1 MKEEATDFE
10 DYSRHIKAALD
21 PFIADGAV
29 AGAVVLVA
37 DKDEVRGQIEVGF
50 ADMNAQTPMRAD
62 TLFWIASQTKPITGA
77 ALMLLVDEGKVA
89 LDDPAAKHLPEFGD
103 LWVIEE
109 QTEERRTLTR
119 PARAVTVRDLLCHT
133 SGLPFRSL
141 LEEPYLDGLPLDAA
155 TRSYA
160 LTPLGTQPGT
170 NFEYSNAGI
179 NAAGRIIEMVSG
191 QSYEEFL
198 QTRLLGSLGM
208 NDTTFFPTA
217 AQVGR
222 LAKAYRPNDEGS
234 GYEEAQITQLR
245 YPLDG
250 PGRYPMPAGGLFS
263 TAGDLARFLQMV
275 LNGGRHDGAR
285 LLSEDAVAQ
294 MTRKQTPPEVANG
307 YGLGWGI
314 GDGSF
319 GHDGAYASGMTVYP
333 SAGLATV
340 YLVQHAGF
348 VKQGETCRRAFE
360 AAATTYSPSDP
371 IAPAAS

>member
-1 MKEEATDFE
+1 MKEEAIDFE
-10 DYSRHIKAALD
+10 DYCRQIRAALD
-21 PFIADGAV
+21 PFMTDGAV
-29 AGAVVLVA
+29 AGAVVQVA
-37 DKDEVRGQIEVGF
+37 DKDRMRGQAEVGF
-50 ADMNAQTPMRAD
+50 ADTDAQIPMRAD
-62 TLFWIASQTKPITGA
+62 TLFWIASQTKPITGT
-77 ALMLLVDEGKVA
+77 ALMLLVDEGKIA
-89 LDDPAAKHLPEFGD
+89 LDDAAAKYLPEFGD
-103 LWVIEE
+103 LWVIKE
-109 QTEERRTLTR
+109 QTETSRTLTR

-141 LEEPYLDGLPLDAA
+141 LEEPYLDGLPLTAA

-170 NFEYSNAGI
+170 AFEYSNAGI
-179 NAAGRIIEMVSG
+179 NAAGRIIEVVSG
-191 QSYEEFL
+191 LPYEEFL
-198 QTRLLGSLGM
+198 QTRLLEPLGM
-208 NDTTFFPTA
+208 DDTTFFPTA
-217 AQVGR
+217 AQVER
-222 LAKAYRPNDEGS
+222 LAKAYRPNAEGS
-234 GYEEAQITQLR
+234 GYEETQIAQLR

-275 LNGGRHDGAR
+275 LNGGRHDGER
-285 LLSEDAVAQ
+285 LLSKDAVAQ

-348 VKQGETCRRAFE
+348 IKQGETYRRAFE
-360 AAATTYSPSDP
+360 AAATAYSPSAP